1 MNTTLSPHDVLR
13 VAVEAEA
20 DPRTV
25 RKVLRGQEV
34 RRGTA
39 ERRIKRALSTLGLQA
54 TTDTE
59 PSPVPR

>member
-25 RKVLRGQEV
+25 RKVLRGEEV

-39 ERRIKRALSTLGLQA
+39 ERRIKRALTTLGFQA
-54 TTDTE
+54 TAE
-59 PSPVPR
+59 PPSTAR